1 MLRAVRAASNQFWP
15 CHLRRLADIGWI
27 GHFRSRLRYEV
38 LKHELSNRQS
48 KPDASDHRV
57 CGPAF
62 HRSGARLSR
71 EVWRDHRSYPLVTAF
86 DDRSNVRFPPIV
98 AVQRPDGRNPVVIMT
113 VRQTGDFG
121 RQPRDRRK
129 TPSPTRWRLSCVIR
143 QGVALRSCRSAPDPE
158 VDTRGPISALKIQ
171 LLIHFSFATPLHSIE
186 MAQGRD

>member
-1 MLRAVRAASNQFWP
+1 MRRAVRAASNLFWP

-38 LKHELSNRQS
+38 LKNDLSNIQS

-86 DDRSNVRFPPIV
+86 DDRSNVRFPPN
-98 AVQRPDGRNPVVIMT
+98 PDIQGRNAS
-113 VRQTGDFG
+113 DFCIKRCYDSRG
-121 RQPRDRRK
+121 FEPDADLVNFASSRIYQAV
-129 TPSPTRWRLSCVIR
+129 LSTSAA
-143 QGVALRSCRSAPDPE
+143 ALRSRGSFSDCTWGPTRSAKGMND
-158 VDTRGPISALKIQ
+158 L
-171 LLIHFSFATPLHSIE
+171 
-186 MAQGRD
+186 